1 MKPECMVT
9 LSCKYCYFQV
19 PTLSLSLCLSIGNYQ
34 ILYPCYTEQ
43 LGYRVLIYILV
54 LKKNTNHVW
63 PEAISTLLLININL
77 VWDMEIISGTYY
89 LPYTINTRPKSAFDL
104 IIISDSYMKVF
115 IRYPLSVLVKCFF
128 FHKKTSDTTT
138 RLVLLKVDNT
148 STPVVIIARVVQ
160 LLISKGMCWS
170 WFLLFIYLYF

>member
-1 MKPECMVT
+1 
-9 LSCKYCYFQV
+9 
-19 PTLSLSLCLSIGNYQ
+19 
-34 ILYPCYTEQ
+34 
-43 LGYRVLIYILV
+43 
-54 LKKNTNHVW
+54 
-63 PEAISTLLLININL
+63 
-77 VWDMEIISGTYY
+77 MEIIKSGTYY

-138 RLVLLKVDNT
+138 RLVRLKVDNT

-170 WFLLFIYLYF
+170 WFLFIIYLFIFVFNFNLEVLMKPSVQFSNWLFLDF